1 VPKANSNDNETG
13 STACQPTVHLVLQ
26 GKGGVGKS
34 VIASWLAEY
43 LIKRGQPVCCIDGDP
58 VNRSLGQYKAIP
70 VEKLELVNAS
80 GILQRSS
87 YDALVDRFVQE
98 SLVFVLDSGAT
109 AFLPFWTY
117 IVEADIVSVL
127 RDAGRRVYIHIPI
140 SGGEMLTDTLLG
152 FKTIAE
158 TATDRNLVVW
168 INEYF
173 GPVKR
178 DDKTFDQ
185 MQVFRDH
192 QDKVLASV
200 GLPQLSPDTFGE
212 NVRRMREKKLTFEE
226 AIISPEFHVVAK
238 QRLAMVRRG
247 LFEQL
252 AKTPFA

>member
-1 VPKANSNDNETG
+1 MSKANANGNDSG
-13 STACQPTVHLVLQ
+13 STTCQPTVHLVLQ

-34 VIASWLAEY
+34 VIASWLAEF
-43 LIKRGQPVCCIDGDP
+43 LIKRGQPVRCIDGDP
-58 VNRSLGQYKAIP
+58 VNRSLGQYKAFA
-70 VEKLELVNAS
+70 VENLELINETGVV
-80 GILQRSS
+80 QRNR
-87 YDALVDRFVQE
+87 YDVLVERFTTE
-98 SLVFVLDSGAT
+98 EAVFIVDSGAT

-117 IVEADIVSVL
+117 IVEADVIAVL
-127 RDAGRRVYIHIPI
+127 RNAGRRVYIHIPV

-158 TATDRNLVVW
+158 TATDRNLIVW

-185 MQVFRDH
+185 MQVYRDH
-192 QDKVLASV
+192 QEKILSSV

-226 AIISPEFHVVAK
+226 AIISAEFHLVAK
-238 QRLAMVRRG
+238 QRLCMVRRG

-252 AKTPFA
+252 ERTPFA